1 MSTLF
6 KYPLVVNSGKGCLPR
21 CWKKQLYRLPVCNET
36 ILQQNFESFK
46 TRALIAMKS
55 LKYVGSLLRFHA
67 GGCYLLAAKLQAHK
81 RNTYGHTS

>member
-1 MSTLF
+1 
-6 KYPLVVNSGKGCLPR
+6 
-21 CWKKQLYRLPVCNET
+21 
-36 ILQQNFESFK
+36 
-46 TRALIAMKS
+46 MKS